1 MNIIHLDKV
10 NSTNSYLASIAN
22 DSPHATIVSA
32 HQQTAGRGQRGNSW
46 EAQPGKNLTFSILL
60 RPKGMSPR
68 EQFFISEAVALGIV
82 DAIRHYLP
90 EKHISIK
97 WPNDIYVD
105 DSKICGI
112 LIENSIVG
120 TKLSHS
126 IAGIGIN
133 FNQEQFFSDAPN
145 PISVKQLSHHDTD
158 LDDALTRVC
167 QCILNRMDSIEKNK
181 DSIHSEY
188 FASLWGRQ
196 GRLYRDATTGD
207 TFSAT
212 IEDVAPTGHIT
223 LRDSNGISRTYSFK
237 EVSIILD
244 KTTQS

>member
-1 MNIIHLDKV
+1 MNIINLDKV
-10 NSTNSYLASIAN
+10 NSTNSYIASIAIN
-22 DSPHATIVSA
+22 SPHATIVSA
-32 HQQTAGRGQRGNSW
+32 YEQTAGRGQRGNSW

-60 RPKGMSPR
+60 RPKDLPPR

-90 EKHISIK
+90 DMPISIK
-97 WPNDIYVD
+97 WPNDIYVN

-112 LIENSIVG
+112 LIENCIIG
-120 TKLSHS
+120 TKLSYS

-133 FNQEQFFSDAPN
+133 FNQEHFFSDAPN
-145 PISVKQLSHHDTD
+145 PISVKQLLHHDTD
-158 LDDALTRVC
+158 LDEALNRVS
-167 QCILNRMDSIEKNK
+167 QNILNRIDAIGQNK
-181 DSIHSEY
+181 DSIHAEY

-196 GRLYRDATTGD
+196 GRLYRDATTGE
-207 TFSAT
+207 TFFAT
-212 IEDVAPTGHIT
+212 IEDVAPTGHLT
-223 LRDSNGISRTYSFK
+223 LRDSNGISRRYTFK